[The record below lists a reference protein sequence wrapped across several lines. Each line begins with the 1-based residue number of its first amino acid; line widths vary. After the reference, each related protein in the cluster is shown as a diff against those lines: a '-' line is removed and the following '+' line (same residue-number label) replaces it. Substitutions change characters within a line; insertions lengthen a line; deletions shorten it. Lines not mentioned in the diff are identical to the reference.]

1 MFAQRNQRIVR
12 TGRRE
17 AALAAEIGA
26 KDKLIAAD
34 KRRQQPRRRRHQ
46 LTRSRVLITTESSR
60 PWSSTRSLPRED
72 ASRPSFRDLK
82 LTSTLRGENA
92 ARWTRKVSLTNL
104 LIRLRA
110 TEDLISRFG
119 TDIAIAP
126 NFPASWLCVG
136 ENRHSKSGWPIRFPD
151 FNMANTS
158 ACFNRFRR
166 GNGNKTFALKNS
178 FP

>member
-1 MFAQRNQRIVR
+1 MAVSTKSGNRIIPALTPRMASHNTPSRHVTAAPRAMFAQRNPRIVR

-34 KRRQQPRRRRHQ
+34 KRRQQPRRWRHQ
-46 LTRSRVLITTESSR
+46 LTRSRILITTVSSR
-60 PWSSTRSLPRED
+60 AWSSPRSVPREV
-72 ASRPSFRDLK
+72 ASRPSSRDLK

-92 ARWTRKVSLTNL
+92 ARWTRKVSLTNR

-110 TEDLISRFG
+110 TEDLISRLG

-126 NFPASWLCVG
+126 NFPAS
-136 ENRHSKSGWPIRFPD
+136 
-151 FNMANTS
+151 
-158 ACFNRFRR
+158 
-166 GNGNKTFALKNS
+166 
-178 FP
+178 